1 MTLGATDVV
10 DAPRVDHV
18 RLAPD
23 VDAWFTG
30 RVPGSDAA
38 GSASSLDD
46 RGNLSHRRPHVPAM
60 LAASR
65 QRVADTIAVP
75 VADWDLMLQVHGA
88 TVRTVPTDARPG
100 AEWPDCDGLV
110 TVGSDRALVVLVAD
124 CVPVLL
130 AGPRAIG
137 AVHVGW
143 RGAVAGVVEAAI
155 DTMVG
160 LGDAAGAIRVAIGP
174 SIGPCCY
181 EVGDEVV
188 RAIAEGTPGA
198 VGRTRTGSPSVD
210 VAGAVI
216 ERLGDRGVTVVE
228 RLEGCTRCDAGRRWF
243 SHRADPACGRQAG
256 IVVRRGRLAGAGP

>member
-1 MTLGATDVV
+1 MTLGAADVV

-30 RVPGSDAA
+30 RAPGTDEA

-46 RGNLSHRRPHVPAM
+46 RANLSHRRPHVPAM
-60 LAASR
+60 LAESR
-65 QRVADTIAVP
+65 QRVADAIAVP
-75 VADWDLMLQVHGA
+75 VASWDLMHQVHGA
-88 TVRTVPTDARPG
+88 TVRVVPSDDRPG

-110 TVGSDRALVVLVAD
+110 TVGVDRALVVLVAD
-124 CVPVLL
+124 CVPLLL
-130 AGPRAIG
+130 AGPRAIA

-155 DTMVG
+155 ATMVA
-160 LGDAAGAIRVAIGP
+160 LGDAPGAIGAAVGP

-188 RAIAEGTPGA
+188 RAIAERTPDA
-198 VGRTRTGSPSVD
+198 VGRTRQGSPAVD
-210 VAGAVI
+210 VAGAVT
-216 ERLGDRGVTVVE
+216 ERLADRGVTVVE
-228 RLEGCTRCDAGRRWF
+228 RREGCTRCDAGRRWF

-256 IVVRRGRLAGAGP
+256 IVVRRGRETGAGS